1 MTDINLQEELEQAAL
16 DAWDKYEE
24 HDKYCKRCAVRSA
37 QHGSPPCPEGA
48 VLSGKWHAA
57 CRKVQEAMKENASA
71 P

>member
-24 HDKYCKRCAVRSA
+24 HDKYCKRCAVLSA

-48 VLSGKWHAA
+48 VLS
-57 CRKVQEAMKENASA
+57 
-71 P
+71 